1 MVCRG
6 TIRGMHRLLGDP
18 TRPIDL
24 EALAHWYA
32 YPDPCPPRGWLRANM
47 VTTLDGA
54 ATHEGA
60 TSALSTPADQQLL
73 GLLRGLSDVVVV
85 GAGTV
90 RAEGYGPTKAHE
102 RHAARRAA
110 AGQLVAP
117 VIAIV
122 SGRLDL
128 DPTSSLFTE
137 AVVRP
142 VVVTHARAPESRR
155 EALAEVADVLVCG
168 DEGVDVL
175 AALDELAARGLRR
188 QLTEGGPHL
197 LADLLRADRV
207 DELALTFAAS
217 VAGPGATRIVAGR
230 PQPTVHP
237 MRLVGLL
244 QDDSTVF
251 ARYLRDAG

>member
-1 MVCRG
+1 
-6 TIRGMHRLLGDP
+6 MHRLLGDP
-18 TRPIDL
+18 TRPLDV
-24 EALAHWYA
+24 EALADWYA

-47 VTTLDGA
+47 VTTVDGA
-54 ATHEGA
+54 ASQDGA
-60 TSALSTPADQQLL
+60 TSALSTSADQQLL

-90 RAEGYGPTKAHE
+90 RAEGYGPTRAHE

-117 VIAIV
+117 VLAVV

-128 DPTSSLFTE
+128 DPGSLLFTD

-142 VVVTHARAPESRR
+142 VVVTHARAPEGRR
-155 EALAEVADVLVCG
+155 KALAEVADVLVCG
-168 DEGVDVL
+168 DEGVDVP
-175 AALDELAARGLRR
+175 AALDALAARGLRR

-197 LADLLRADRV
+197 LADLVRADRV
-207 DELALTFAAS
+207 DELALTFAS
-217 VAGPGATRIVAGR
+217 VVAGPGATRIVTGR
-230 PQPTVHP
+230 PLATMHP

-244 QDDSTVF
+244 QDDSTIF
-251 ARYLRDAG
+251 ARYVRDAG